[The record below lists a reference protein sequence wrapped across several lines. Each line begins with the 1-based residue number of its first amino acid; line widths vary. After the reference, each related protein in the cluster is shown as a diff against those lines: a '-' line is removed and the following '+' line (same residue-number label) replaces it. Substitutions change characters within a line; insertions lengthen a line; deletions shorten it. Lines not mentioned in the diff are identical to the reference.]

1 MGMGLDRSWGGWRF
15 DSGGRMR
22 PRVLGKML
30 AVMALRWVE
39 PMSQRRDMAP
49 RVWGRVDLGHPPGG

>member
-39 PMSQRRDMAP
+39 PMSQRRDM
-49 RVWGRVDLGHPPGG
+49 GHPEYGEG